1 VAIVAF
7 ATIGQL
13 SHDHHVSRGGYAADA
28 LPLLVA
34 WFAVA
39 YATRRFVPTWLAGVT
54 LGVVARTIALGHY
67 HWNELVFLL
76 VALIFVG
83 LIAWPTLWLA
93 RRLA

>member
-1 VAIVAF
+1 
-7 ATIGQL
+7 
-13 SHDHHVSRGGYAADA
+13 

-54 LGVVARTIALGHY
+54 LGVAARMIALGHY

-93 RRLA
+93 RRV